1 MKMIITAL
9 PLAALLAGCANL
21 SDKQISRFDS
31 MSCGQLAVA
40 LDYETR
46 GERDAETS
54 SALNSVSSLLAKG
67 AVSDNAALDALGDD
81 LDADE
86 HRAAKDYIRDRQFY
100 LDCSGR

>member
-1 MKMIITAL
+1 MKMIFGVL
-9 PLAALLAGCANL
+9 PLAALLAGCASL
-21 SDKQISRFDS
+21 SDKQISRFDN

-46 GERDAETS
+46 GEREAETS
-54 SALNSVSSLLAKG
+54 GALNSVSSLLSKG
-67 AVSDNAALDALGDD
+67 AVADNAALDALGDD

-100 LDCSGR
+100 LDCAGR